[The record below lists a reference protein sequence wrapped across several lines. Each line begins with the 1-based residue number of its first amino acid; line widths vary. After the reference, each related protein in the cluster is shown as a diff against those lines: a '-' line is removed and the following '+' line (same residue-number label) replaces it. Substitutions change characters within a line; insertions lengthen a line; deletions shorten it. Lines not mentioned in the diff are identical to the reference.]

1 MESLEI
7 HSTRCRGYSQVR
19 VKPRR
24 DRGGLEPKSRR
35 GRRKR
40 KRDPMAQHRR
50 SDYAGSHRDT
60 ALATQRTRK
69 DDDTGRHKQRIY
81 TYECEQKQIKVL
93 QPAMGHGLDTNE
105 ERTGRR
111 TDADLCS
118 LRRREQEN
126 RSEVLPDVHGR
137 SSKQREPPRN
147 PATESDGAENRE
159 QEQRE
164 KLRNRFGSTS
174 SSPRE
179 IFSSSSSSSFY
190 SFRRSRSTFNSSPTV
205 SNRLDPRRYLLRPYS
220 LLGTHV
226 REEPVPAPWCSNSSR
241 GRFSSRHRSK
251 RRYDAITPLI
261 SDILRKLWES
271 LLVVVCGQYDNM
283 PGSLEVVLKK
293 RRNLLQF
300 TDNPVNMFKA

>member
-1 MESLEI
+1 MLQDALGAFHE
-7 HSTRCRGYSQVR
+7 
-19 VKPRR
+19 
-24 DRGGLEPKSRR
+24 
-35 GRRKR
+35 
-40 KRDPMAQHRR
+40 
-50 SDYAGSHRDT
+50 T
-60 ALATQRTRK
+60 ARA
-69 DDDTGRHKQRIY
+69 
-81 TYECEQKQIKVL
+81 
-93 QPAMGHGLDTNE
+93 
-105 ERTGRR
+105 
-111 TDADLCS
+111 
-118 LRRREQEN
+118 
-126 RSEVLPDVHGR
+126 
-137 SSKQREPPRN
+137 SSKPCN
-147 PATESDGAENRE
+147 GSYGAENRE